1 MNNQGNSNNIFKS
14 NEEKLYSLL
23 QSIPDLLFLFSPDG
37 KIIAYHST
45 NYDRLFLPPEKI
57 IGANIRDIPIERKY
71 IDEIFVAVEETLKT
85 GEVVLVNY
93 SFVFNEQTSY
103 YEARIIANNQN
114 EIFAIIKEITD
125 LVEIEK
131 SFYQNLDVYQENYST
146 ITESIIIINEIWE
159 ITFWNDAASDTF
171 NVSKENAIGKNI
183 YSIIQ
188 SQEFKKKFE
197 SFIEIFQ
204 KNQFNDDICDE
215 FEINILNNKNIAS
228 QLIFNLS
235 KVRLSDKQHILIVV
249 KNLTNINL
257 FQNKVNQRINDNQK
271 FSNALTKLF
280 NLNNDNFDELLN
292 NALSIGCNTLNIER
306 VGLWLL
312 NEDNSL
318 LVNRA
323 TWVNSKQKIIYEDSY
338 EISKIKCLFD
348 YFSSNRIIAT
358 ESIVEEERF
367 DCIEDYLNKNYIF
380 SRLDATI
387 KISGKTT
394 GILTHEHINTKK
406 IWTQQEIEFASSV
419 AEMISLH
426 LEANL
431 RKKTEEKL
439 KEANDIIEKVFE
451 LSPYGIIVVNSFGK
465 LVSINEK
472 VFEFF
477 KIPMELYI
485 NKQYEKISE
494 IIREQVGISKFES
507 NNPMKYALEKR
518 TDIIYDSIKTKD
530 GLQFECYI
538 SPMINKD
545 NEYSGAVL
553 FLENVTKFQN
563 SRPYN

>member
-1 MNNQGNSNNIFKS
+1 MNNQGNSNIIYKN

-23 QSIPDLLFLFSPDG
+23 QSIPDLLFLFTPDG

-57 IGANIRDIPIERKY
+57 IGANLRDIPIEKKY
-71 IDEIFVAVEETLKT
+71 IDEIFLAVEETIKT
-85 GEVVLVNY
+85 GEVILVNY
-93 SFVFNEQTSY
+93 SFVFNDQTSY

-131 SFYQNLDVYQENYST
+131 SFYKNLDVYQENYST
-146 ITESIIIINEIWE
+146 ITESIIIINERDE

-171 NVSKENAIGKNI
+171 NVTKENAIGKNI

-197 SFIEIFQ
+197 NFIEIIQ
-204 KNQFNDDICDE
+204 KNQFNDDITDE
-215 FEINILNNKNIAS
+215 FEINILNNKNITS

-235 KVRLSDKQHILIVV
+235 KVRLSEKQHILIMV

-257 FQNKVNQRINDNQK
+257 LQNKFNQKINDNQK

-292 NALSIGCNTLNIER
+292 NALSIDCNTLNIER

-318 LVNRA
+318 LVNKA
-323 TWVNSKQKIIYEDSY
+323 TWVNSKQKIIYEDSC
-338 EISKIKCLFD
+338 EISKIKCYFD

-358 ESIVEEERF
+358 ESIIEEERF

-380 SRLDATI
+380 SKLDATI
-387 KISGKTT
+387 KISGKIT

-406 IWTQQEIEFASSV
+406 FWTQQEIEFASSV

-431 RKKTEEKL
+431 RKNTEQKL
-439 KEANDIIEKVFE
+439 KEANEIIEKVFE
-451 LSPYGIIVVNSFGK
+451 LSPFGIIIVNSNGK
-465 LVSINEK
+465 LASINEK

-477 KIPMELYI
+477 NIPNELYT
-485 NKQYEKISE
+485 NKQYDEISQ
-494 IIREQVGISKFES
+494 IIREQVGNTKFES
-507 NNPMKYALEKR
+507 NNPMKYALDKR
-518 TDIIYDSIKTKD
+518 TDIIYDSIETKY
-530 GLQFECYI
+530 GKQFECYI

-545 NEYSGAVL
+545 NIYSGAVL
-553 FLENVTKFQN
+553 FLEDVTKYTKFQ
-563 SRPYN
+563 

>member
-1 MNNQGNSNNIFKS
+1 MNNQGNSNIIYKN

-23 QSIPDLLFLFSPDG
+23 QSIPDLLFLFTPDG

-57 IGANIRDIPIERKY
+57 IGANLRDIPIEKKY
-71 IDEIFVAVEETLKT
+71 IDEIFLAVEETIKT
-85 GEVVLVNY
+85 GEVILVNY
-93 SFVFNEQTSY
+93 SFVFNDQTSY

-131 SFYQNLDVYQENYST
+131 SFYKNLDVYQENYST
-146 ITESIIIINEIWE
+146 ITESIIIINERDE

-171 NVSKENAIGKNI
+171 NVTKENAIGKNI

-197 SFIEIFQ
+197 NFIEIIQ
-204 KNQFNDDICDE
+204 KNQFNDDITDE
-215 FEINILNNKNIAS
+215 FEINILNNKNITS

-235 KVRLSDKQHILIVV
+235 KVRLSEKQHILIMV

-257 FQNKVNQRINDNQK
+257 LQNKFNQKINDNQK

-292 NALSIGCNTLNIER
+292 NALSIDCNTLNIER

-318 LVNRA
+318 LVNKA
-323 TWVNSKQKIIYEDSY
+323 TWVNSKQKIIYEDSC
-338 EISKIKCLFD
+338 EISKIKCYFD

-358 ESIVEEERF
+358 ESIIEEERF

-380 SRLDATI
+380 SKLDATI
-387 KISGKTT
+387 KISGKIT

-406 IWTQQEIEFASSV
+406 FWTQQEIEFASSV

-431 RKKTEEKL
+431 RKNTEQKL
-439 KEANDIIEKVFE
+439 KEANEIIEKVFE
-451 LSPYGIIVVNSFGK
+451 LSPFGIIIVNSNGK
-465 LVSINEK
+465 LASINEK

-477 KIPMELYI
+477 NIPNELYT
-485 NKQYEKISE
+485 NKQYDEISQ
-494 IIREQVGISKFES
+494 IIREQVGNTKFES
-507 NNPMKYALEKR
+507 NNPMKYALDKR
-518 TDIIYDSIKTKD
+518 TDIIYDSIRTKD
-530 GLQFECYI
+530 GEQFVCYI
-538 SPMINKD
+538 SPMINK
-545 NEYSGAVL
+545 ESIYSGAVL
-553 FLENVTKFQN
+553 FLENVTKYQN
-563 SRPYN
+563 S